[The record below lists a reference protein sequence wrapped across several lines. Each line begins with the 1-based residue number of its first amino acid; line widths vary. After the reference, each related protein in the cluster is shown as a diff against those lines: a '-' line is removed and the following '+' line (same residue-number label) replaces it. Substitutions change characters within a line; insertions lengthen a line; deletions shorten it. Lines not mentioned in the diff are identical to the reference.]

1 MKRFCFGLLLLLCFS
16 VAKAAGP
23 EADSSNKK
31 VYTGENATDQVFADS
46 AAIKSMAISAVQKVE
61 QSDKWLET
69 LQPDDLN
76 ELPVGLRRTI
86 NNITYKVAIS
96 SAVFHET
103 YAELTVF
110 AKVTIPQ
117 RDEPLFFGISSLKL
131 SYRGGIVG
139 DAKLVLL
146 GDCNIPIHGGNATL
160 ILKGGFNL
168 QSGQAQSGLTY
179 LTIDCNGFKELSV
192 AAQVEFPRSL
202 LIPCDNNGSKI
213 ADPTAKVS
221 AGFQTI
227 ISDWNDILIA
237 VSLPKFQVNKL
248 DGIVFTVT
256 NAVFDF
262 SDTRN
267 SPNVIFPLGYE
278 ARYLH
283 YPNPYMWRGVYI
295 QTIDIELPK
304 MFRRAGSTGPVSFG
318 GSNMIIDNNGVSGT
332 FSGKGILPY
341 NAGSASGWHFSVDD
355 FSIGLEA
362 NHLVAA
368 SFSGNLGLPVAEK
381 DSLEYEAVITEDS
394 KYWLTVKPKKQLD
407 FQLWQARVDLDSN
420 SYIKLLVDNGNFRPE
435 ANLCGR
441 MTIAA
446 GNGSGASIAELKAIT
461 FRNLRLKTVSPY
473 FTVDYFGYD
482 GEIKIAKFPVSIDSI
497 VLVANATRAD
507 LSFGVKLTLSEN
519 AFKASTRLNIA
530 CTYNQQNGF
539 SNWKFEKVSLSKIKI
554 DNAKIGGLTLNGEI
568 DFLQDDPIY
577 GNGFAGGITAN
588 FDALKNLEVK
598 VRCMFGCNKFRY
610 WFVDGSAKWGDGFPV
625 AGALRINGFSG
636 GAYYR
641 MSKMNPA
648 SGTTVD
654 NMPNYKPD
662 SVLGLGIKAGVFFN
676 VMKPEAIQGMAEFEV
691 AFNRSG
697 GMNYIGFFGNAKFMG
712 KLPGIAGKF
721 MEKSAGLFNKI
732 ENTVGKQLEGL
743 SDAAKLDKIEAL
755 QKLKIT
761 NPQQAGREIPPDE
774 DMNMSNGLSAYVG
787 MFYDFQ
793 NNIFH
798 ANFDLY
804 VNAAKGL
811 LQGIGDN
818 YRAGWAVMHF
828 APSEWYVY
836 MGTPTD
842 PIGIQFGLGGF
853 KIKTQSYFMLGT
865 NIPGSPAPPREVA
878 DILGMDIAQLDYM
891 RDANA
896 LGEGRGI
903 AFGSRITVETGDI
916 SFLILYANFKA
927 GLGFDMML
935 KDYGDAHCE
944 GSTDPIGLDGWY
956 ANAQAYAYL
965 QGELG
970 VKVNLWF
977 LKTRIPIIQGAAAAL
992 MQARLPNPSWFAG
1005 YLGVRFNLM
1014 GGLVKGNVRF
1024 KVEVGNDCKIVAGGG
1039 ETTPVGI
1046 AVISDLTPK
1055 DAAQVDVFAAP
1066 QAAFNFAI
1074 GKDIPVSDDKGDHTY
1089 RIQLD
1094 QFDLA
1099 ANGKTIAGKLK
1110 WNNNNDAVTFY
1121 SNEILPPSATVTATV
1136 KVSFKENQGG
1146 VWQTV
1151 YIDGKKA
1158 EEARTLSFTTG
1169 TAPESIPLTNIS
1181 YSWPV
1186 IEQQNFYTGETNQ
1199 GVIQLKRGQQY
1210 LFSVPGYI
1218 PQLMVRSTNGGAAIK
1233 LPFAYDSNECRLR
1246 FNIFKVQNNAP
1257 YELVLQSVP
1266 AASSAGNTG
1275 GFVTNTTTTDA
1286 GDSVQ
1291 VTGNRATDVVRA
1303 DTGKTL
1309 LNYTFHSS
1317 RYGTFAEKMQNMQP
1331 GNSTVRKLASDL
1343 FTLQQGVTGAEPLD
1357 LSELTGTDYTG
1368 NVPTVQPL
1376 AITDDEFFRS
1386 FIYPLNYKNY
1396 PVAGDIV
1403 ISERDT
1409 AEFGF
1414 VPVRS
1419 LPVSLAYQSLVS
1431 QGNFTDPAVTGYLP
1445 YLYDLPRIYKQ
1456 DFTDLQYQVVSRYL
1470 GTPQQKDYEWLINGY
1485 YPMMK
1490 PGYYKVNYQ
1499 FVIPGGIKGSSYIVQ
1514 YYNPIR

>member
-1 MKRFCFGLLLLLCFS
+1 MKYFCFCLLLLLCFS
-16 VAKAAGP
+16 VAKAGDGD
-23 EADSSNKK
+23 EQ
-31 VYTGENATDQVFADS
+31 YFADS

-61 QSDKWLET
+61 QSDKWLEM

-146 GDCNIPIHGGNATL
+146 GDCHIPIHGGNAML

-168 QSGQAQSGLTY
+168 QNGQAQSGLTY

-202 LIPCDNNGSKI
+202 LIPCDNNGDKI
-213 ADPTAKVS
+213 ADTKAKVS
-221 AGFQTI
+221 AGFDAI
-227 ISDWNDILIA
+227 ITDWNDILIT
-237 VSLPKFQVNKL
+237 VNLPKFQVNKL
-248 DGIVFTVT
+248 EGIVFTVS

-267 SPNVIFPLGYE
+267 SPAVVFPSGYE

-318 GSNMIIDNNGVSGT
+318 GHDMIIDNNGVSGT

-341 NAGSASGWHFSVDD
+341 KAGSASGWHFSVDD
-355 FSIGLEA
+355 VSIGLEA

-368 SFSGNLGLPVAEK
+368 SFSGNLGLPVADK
-381 DSLEYEAVITEDS
+381 DSLEYEAVITEDN

-446 GNGSGASIAELKAIT
+446 GNGSGSSIAELKAIT
-461 FRNLRLKTVSPY
+461 FRNMRLKTVSPY

-539 SNWKFEKVSLSKIKI
+539 SNWKFEKVSLSRIKI

-568 DFLQDDPIY
+568 EFMQNDPVY
-577 GNGFAGGITAN
+577 GDGFAGGITAN
-588 FDALKNLEVK
+588 FDALNKVEVK
-598 VRCMFGCNKFRY
+598 VRCMFGYNKFRY
-610 WFVDGSAKWGDGFPV
+610 WFVDGSAKWAEGFPV

-641 MSKMNPA
+641 MSKLNA
-648 SGTTVD
+648 AEGTSLD
-654 NMPNYKPD
+654 NMPKYKPD

-676 VMKPEAIQGMAEFEV
+676 VMKPEAVQGMAEFEV
-691 AFNRSG
+691 AFNRGG

-712 KLPGIAGKF
+712 KLPGIANKF
-721 MEKSAGLFNKI
+721 MEKSADLFNKI
-732 ENTVGKQLEGL
+732 ENNVTKQLEGL
-743 SDAAKLDKIEAL
+743 SETAKLDKIEEL

-774 DMNMSNGLSAYVG
+774 DMKMSNGISAYVG

-793 NNIFH
+793 SNTFH

-828 APSEWYVY
+828 APSEWYIY

-878 DILGMDIAQLDYM
+878 DILGMEADQLDYM

-896 LGEGRGI
+896 LGDGRGI
-903 AFGSRITVETGDI
+903 AFGSRITIETGDI

-944 GSTDPIGLDGWY
+944 GSTEPIGINGWY

-977 LKTRIPIIQGAAAAL
+977 LKARIPIIQGAAAAL
-992 MQARLPNPSWFAG
+992 MQARLPNPAWFVG
-1005 YLGVRFNLM
+1005 YLGVRFSLL

-1024 KVEVGNDCKIVAGGG
+1024 KVEVGNECKIVSGSGSA
-1039 ETTPVGI
+1039 TPVGI
-1046 AVISDLTPK
+1046 AVISDITPK
-1055 DAAQVDVFAAP
+1055 EAAQVDVFAAP

-1074 GKDIPVSDDKGDHTY
+1074 GKDIPIADEKGQHTF

-1094 QFDLA
+1094 QFDLM
-1099 ANGKTIAGKLK
+1099 ANGKTITGKLK
-1110 WNNNNDAVTFY
+1110 WNANNDVVTFY
-1121 SNEILPPSATVTATV
+1121 STEILPPSTSVTATV
-1136 KVSFKENQGG
+1136 KVSFKENQNGS
-1146 VWQTV
+1146 WQTV
-1151 YIDGKKA
+1151 YMDGKKA
-1158 EEARTLSFTTG
+1158 EESRTLSFTTG
-1169 TAPESIPLTNIS
+1169 TAPESIPLNNIS

-1186 IEQQNFYTGETNQ
+1186 VDQQNFYTAETNQ
-1199 GVIQLKRGQQY
+1199 GIIQLKRGQKY
-1210 LFSVPGYI
+1210 LFAIPNYI
-1218 PQLMVRSTNGGAAIK
+1218 PQLMVRSANGATVAK
-1233 LPFAYDSNECRLR
+1233 LPFTYDENECRLR
-1246 FNIFKVQNNAP
+1246 FNIFKVQNNAG
-1257 YELVLQSVP
+1257 YALVLQSVP
-1266 AASSAGNTG
+1266 AASTTSNAGG
-1275 GFVTNTTTTDA
+1275 LVTNTTTTED

-1291 VTGNRATDVVRA
+1291 ITGNSATDVVRA

-1309 LNYTFHSS
+1309 LNYAFRSS
-1317 RYGTFAEKMQNMQP
+1317 RYGTFAEKMQNAQQ

-1343 FTLQQGVTGAEPLD
+1343 FTLQQGVTGAEPFD
-1357 LSELTGTDYTG
+1357 INELSGTDYTD
-1368 NVPTVQPL
+1368 NVPLVQPA
-1376 AITDDEFFRS
+1376 AITDDEYFRS

-1396 PVAGDIV
+1396 PVAGDIA
-1403 ISERDT
+1403 ISDRDT
-1409 AEFGF
+1409 VELGF
-1414 VPVRS
+1414 VPVRA
-1419 LPVSLAYQSLVS
+1419 LPVSLAYQSLVT

-1456 DFTDLQYQVVSRYL
+1456 DFLDLQYQVVSRYL
-1470 GTPQQKDYEWLINGY
+1470 GTPQQKDYEWLINGF
-1485 YPMMK
+1485 YPMMRQ
-1490 PGYYKVNYQ
+1490 GYYKVNYQ
-1499 FVIPGGIKGSSYIVQ
+1499 FVLPGGIKGSSHIVQ
-1514 YYNPIR
+1514 YYNPIK

>member
-1 MKRFCFGLLLLLCFS
+1 MKYFCFCLLLLLCFS
-16 VAKAAGP
+16 VAKAGDGD
-23 EADSSNKK
+23 EQ
-31 VYTGENATDQVFADS
+31 YFADS
-46 AAIKSMAISAVQKVE
+46 AAIKSMAISAVEKVE
-61 QSDKWLET
+61 QSDKWLEM

-86 NNITYKVAIS
+86 NNITYKIAIS

-110 AKVTIPQ
+110 AKVKIPQ

-146 GDCNIPIHGGNATL
+146 GDCHIPIHGGNAML

-168 QSGQAQSGLTY
+168 QNGQAQSGLTS

-202 LIPCDNNGSKI
+202 LVPCDNSGNKL
-213 ADPTAKVS
+213 ADTKAKVS
-221 AGFQTI
+221 AGFDAI
-227 ISDWNDILIA
+227 ITDWNDILITIN
-237 VSLPKFQVNKL
+237 LPKFQVNKL
-248 DGIVFTVT
+248 EGIVFTVS

-267 SPNVIFPLGYE
+267 SPAVAFPSGYE

-318 GSNMIIDNNGVSGT
+318 GHDMIIDNNGVSGT

-341 NAGSASGWHFSVDD
+341 KAGSASGWHFSVDD
-355 FSIGLEA
+355 VSIGLEA

-368 SFSGNLGLPVAEK
+368 SFSGNLGLPVADK
-381 DSLEYEAVITEDS
+381 DSLEYEAVITEDN

-420 SYIKLLVDNGNFRPE
+420 SYIKLLVEDGNFRPE

-446 GNGSGASIAELKAIT
+446 GNGSGSSIAELKAIT
-461 FRNLRLKTVSPY
+461 FRNMRLKTVSPY

-519 AFKASTRLNIA
+519 AFKASTRLNIG
-530 CTYNQQNGF
+530 CTYSQQNGF

-568 DFLQDDPIY
+568 EFVQNDAVY
-577 GNGFAGGITAN
+577 GDGFAGGIKAN
-588 FDALKNLEVK
+588 FDALNKIEVN
-598 VRCMFGCNKFRY
+598 VRCRFGYNKFRY
-610 WFVDGSAKWGDGFPV
+610 WFVDGSAKWAEGFPV
-625 AGALRINGFSG
+625 AGALRINGFAG

-641 MSKMNPA
+641 MSKMNAA
-648 SGTTVD
+648 SGTSLD

-662 SVLGLGIKAGVFFN
+662 SILGLGIKAGVFFN
-676 VMKPEAIQGMAEFEV
+676 VMKPEAVQGMAEFEV
-691 AFNRSG
+691 AFNRGG

-712 KLPGIAGKF
+712 KLPGIANKF
-721 MEKSAGLFNKI
+721 MEKSADLFNKI
-732 ENTVGKQLEGL
+732 ENNVTKQLEGL
-743 SDAAKLDKIEAL
+743 SETAKLDKIEEL

-774 DMNMSNGLSAYVG
+774 DMKTSNGISAYVG

-793 NNIFH
+793 SNTFH

-811 LQGIGDN
+811 LQGIGEN

-828 APSEWYVY
+828 APSEWYIY

-853 KIKTQSYFMLGT
+853 RIKTQSYFMLGT
-865 NIPGSPAPPREVA
+865 NIPGSPAPPQEVA
-878 DILGMDIAQLDYM
+878 DILGMEADQLDYM

-896 LGEGRGI
+896 LGDGRGI
-903 AFGSRITVETGDI
+903 AFGSRITIETGDI

-944 GSTDPIGLDGWY
+944 GSTEPIGINGWY

-977 LKTRIPIIQGAAAAL
+977 IKARIPIIQGAAAAL
-992 MQARLPNPSWFAG
+992 MQARLPNPAWFVG
-1005 YLGVRFNLM
+1005 YLGVRFNLL

-1024 KVEVGNDCKIVAGGG
+1024 KVEVGNECKIVSGSGSA
-1039 ETTPVGI
+1039 TPVGI
-1046 AVISDLTPK
+1046 AVISDVTPK
-1055 DAAQVDVFAAP
+1055 EAAQVDVFAAP
-1066 QAAFNFAI
+1066 QAAFNFAV
-1074 GKDIPVSDDKGDHTY
+1074 GKDIPISDEKGQHTF

-1094 QFDLA
+1094 QFDLM
-1099 ANGKTIAGKLK
+1099 ANGKTITGKLK
-1110 WNNNNDAVTFY
+1110 WNTNNDVVTFY
-1121 SNEILPPSATVTATV
+1121 SNEILPPSTSVSATV
-1136 KVSFKENQGG
+1136 KVSFKENQNGS
-1146 VWQTV
+1146 WQTV
-1151 YIDGKKA
+1151 YMDGKKA
-1158 EEARTLSFTTG
+1158 EESRTISFTTG
-1169 TAPESIPLTNIS
+1169 TAPESIPLSNIS

-1186 IEQQNFYTGETNQ
+1186 VDQHNFYTAETNQ
-1199 GVIQLKRGQQY
+1199 GIIQLKRGQKY
-1210 LFSVPGYI
+1210 LFAIPGYI
-1218 PQLMVRSTNGGAAIK
+1218 PQLMVRSANGVTVAK
-1233 LPFAYDSNECRLR
+1233 LPFTYDENESRLR
-1246 FNIFKVQNNAP
+1246 FNIFKVQNNAG
-1257 YELVLQSVP
+1257 YELVLQSLP
-1266 AASSAGNTG
+1266 AASTTSNAGG
-1275 GFVTNTTTTDA
+1275 LVTNTTTTDA

-1291 VTGNRATDVVRA
+1291 ITGNSATDVVRA

-1309 LNYTFHSS
+1309 LNYAFHSS
-1317 RYGTFAEKMQNMQP
+1317 RYGTFAEKMQNVQP
-1331 GNSTVRKLASDL
+1331 GNSAVWKLSSDL

-1357 LSELTGTDYTG
+1357 LNELAGTDYTD
-1368 NVPTVQPL
+1368 NVPLVQPL
-1376 AITDDEFFRS
+1376 AVTDDDFFQS

-1396 PVAGDIV
+1396 PVAGNIA
-1403 ISERDT
+1403 ISKRDT
-1409 AEFGF
+1409 AELGF

-1431 QGNFTDPAVTGYLP
+1431 QGNFTDPVVTGYLP

-1456 DFTDLQYQVVSRYL
+1456 DFLDLQSQVVSRFL
-1470 GTPQQKDYEWLINGY
+1470 GTPQQKNYEWLINGS
-1485 YPMMK
+1485 YPIMK
-1490 PGYYKVNYQ
+1490 QGYYKVKYQ
-1499 FVIPGGIKGSSYIVQ
+1499 FVLPGGIKGSSHFVQ
-1514 YYNPIR
+1514 YYNPIN

>member
-31 VYTGENATDQVFADS
+31 AYTGDLATDQGFADS
-46 AAIKSMAISAVQKVE
+46 AAIKSMAISAVEKVE
-61 QSDKWLET
+61 QAEKWLEM

-146 GDCNIPIHGGNATL
+146 GDCNIPIHGGNANL

-168 QSGQAQSGLTY
+168 QNGQAQGDLTY
-179 LTIDCNGFKELSV
+179 LTIDCNGFKELGV
-192 AAQVEFPRSL
+192 TAQVEFPRSL
-202 LIPCDNNGSKI
+202 LIPCDNSGSKI
-213 ADPTAKVS
+213 TDPKAKVS
-221 AGFQTI
+221 GAFKTVI
-227 ISDWNDILIA
+227 TDWNDILLT

-248 DGIVFTVT
+248 DGFVFTVT

-267 SPNVIFPLGYE
+267 SPDVKFPSGYE
-278 ARYLH
+278 AQYLH
-283 YPNPYMWRGVYI
+283 YPNPFMWRGVYI
-295 QTIDIELPK
+295 QTIEIELPK
-304 MFRRAGSTGPVSFG
+304 MFRRGGSTGPVSFG
-318 GSNMIIDNNGVSGT
+318 GKDMIIDNNGVSGLFT
-332 FSGKGILPY
+332 GKDILRY
-341 NAGSASGWHFSVDD
+341 NTGSASGWHFSVDD
-355 FSIGLEA
+355 VSIGLEA
-362 NHLVAA
+362 NHLVSA
-368 SFSGNLGLPVAEK
+368 SFSGNLGLPVADK
-381 DSLEYEAVITEDS
+381 DSLLYEAVITEDN

-420 SYIKLLVDNGNFRPE
+420 SYIKLLVEDGNFRPE
-435 ANLCGR
+435 ANLNGR
-441 MTIAA
+441 MSIAA
-446 GNGSGASIAELKAIT
+446 SNGSGSSIAELKAIT
-461 FRNLRLKTVSPY
+461 FRNMHLKTVSPY

-482 GEIKIAKFPVSIDSI
+482 GEIKVAKFPVSIDSI

-519 AFKASTRLNIA
+519 AFKASTRLNIG

-539 SNWKFEKVSLSKIKI
+539 SNWKFDKVTLSKIKI

-568 DFLQDDPIY
+568 DFMQDDPTY
-577 GNGFAGGITAN
+577 GDGFSGGITAN
-588 FDALKNLEVK
+588 FDALNKVEVK
-598 VRCMFGCNKFRY
+598 VRCMFGYNKFRY
-610 WFVDGSAKWGDGFPV
+610 WFVDGSAKWAEGFPV
-625 AGALRINGFSG
+625 GGALKINGFTG

-641 MSKMNPA
+641 MSKVNAA
-648 SGTTVD
+648 SGTTLE
-654 NMPNYKPD
+654 NLPNYKPD
-662 SVLGLGIKAGVFFN
+662 SALGLGIKAGVFFN
-676 VMKPEAIQGMAEFEV
+676 VVKSEVIQGMAEFEV
-691 AFNRSG
+691 AFNRGG

-712 KLPGIAGKF
+712 KLPGIASKF
-721 MEKSAGLFNKI
+721 MEKSADLFNKV
-732 ENTVGKQLEGL
+732 ENAVSKQLEGL
-743 SDAAKLDKIEAL
+743 SDAAKLDKIEEL

-774 DMNMSNGLSAYVG
+774 DMEMANGISAYMG

-793 NNIFH
+793 SNTFH
-798 ANFDLY
+798 ANFDIY

-828 APSEWYVY
+828 DPKDWYVY

-865 NIPGSPAPPREVA
+865 NIPGSPPPPREVA
-878 DILGMDIAQLDYM
+878 DILGMDIDQLDYM

-903 AFGSRITVETGDI
+903 AFGSRVTVETGDI
-916 SFLILYANFKA
+916 TFLILYANFKA

-944 GSTDPIGLDGWY
+944 GSSDPIGMDGWY

-977 LKTRIPIIQGAAAAL
+977 LKARIPIIQGAAAAL
-992 MQARLPNPSWFAG
+992 VQAKLPNPAWFAG
-1005 YLGVRFNLM
+1005 YLGVRFNLL

-1024 KVEVGNDCKIVAGGG
+1024 KVEIGNDCKIVAGGG

-1046 AVISDLTPK
+1046 AVISDVTPK
-1055 DAAQVDVFAAP
+1055 DAAEVDVFAAP

-1094 QFDLA
+1094 QFDLS
-1099 ANGKTIAGKLK
+1099 ANGNTITGKLK
-1110 WNNNNDAVTFY
+1110 WNANNDAVTFY
-1121 SNEILPPSATVTATV
+1121 SNDILPPSTSVTANV
-1136 KVSFKENQGG
+1136 KVSFKENQNGA
-1146 VWQTV
+1146 WQTV

-1158 EEARTLSFTTG
+1158 EEARTLTFTTG
-1169 TAPESIPLTNIS
+1169 KAPESIPLSNIS
-1181 YSWPV
+1181 YAWPV
-1186 IEQQNFYTGETNQ
+1186 VEQQNFYAAETNQ
-1199 GVIQLKRGQQY
+1199 GVVQLKRGQPY
-1210 LFSVPGYI
+1210 LFSIPGYI
-1218 PQLMVRSTNGGAAIK
+1218 PQLMVRSTNGGAAVK
-1233 LPFAYDSNECRLR
+1233 LPFTYDSNECRLR
-1246 FNIFKVQNNAP
+1246 FNIFKIQNNAA

-1266 AASSAGNTG
+1266 SASSAGSAG
-1275 GFVTNTTTTDA
+1275 GFVTNSTTTDA

-1291 VTGNRATDVVRA
+1291 ITGNSATDVVRA

-1317 RYGTFAEKMQNMQP
+1317 RYGTFAEKMQVMQL
-1331 GNSTVRKLASDL
+1331 GNSTVKKLSSDL
-1343 FTLQQGVTGAEPLD
+1343 FTLQQAVSGAEPLD
-1357 LSELTGTDYTG
+1357 LCELTGTDYTN
-1368 NVPTVQPL
+1368 NVPLVQPL
-1376 AITDDEFFRS
+1376 ALTDNDFFRS
-1386 FIYPLNYKNY
+1386 YIYPLNYKTY

-1403 ISERDT
+1403 FNDRDT
-1409 AEFGF
+1409 TELGF

-1419 LPVSLAYQSLVS
+1419 LPVILAYQSLVS
-1431 QGNFTDPAVTGYLP
+1431 QGNFTDRLVTNYLP

-1456 DFTDLQYQVVSRYL
+1456 DFLDLQAQVVSRYL
-1470 GTPQQKDYEWLINGY
+1470 STPQQKDYEWLINGF
-1485 YPMMK
+1485 YPMMT

-1499 FVIPGGIKGSSYIVQ
+1499 FVLPGGINGSSHIVQ
-1514 YYNPIR
+1514 YYNPIQ

>member
-1 MKRFCFGLLLLLCFS
+1 MYAMKRFCFCLLLLLGFS
-16 VAKAAGP
+16 VAKANDG
-23 EADSSNKK
+23 
-31 VYTGENATDQVFADS
+31 GDQFFADS

-61 QSDKWLET
+61 QSDKWLEM

-146 GDCNIPIHGGNATL
+146 GDCHIPIHGGNAMLT
-160 ILKGGFNL
+160 LKGGFNL
-168 QSGQAQSGLTY
+168 QNGQAQSGLTY

-192 AAQVEFPRSL
+192 AALVDFPRSL
-202 LIPCDNNGSKI
+202 LIPCDNNGDKLT
-213 ADPTAKVS
+213 DPKAKVS
-221 AGFQTI
+221 AGFDAI
-227 ISDWNDILIA
+227 ITDWNDILIT
-237 VSLPKFQVNKL
+237 VNLPKFQVNKL
-248 DGIVFTVT
+248 EGIVFTVS

-267 SPNVIFPLGYE
+267 SPAVVFPSGYE

-295 QTIDIELPK
+295 ETIDIELPK
-304 MFRRAGSTGPVSFG
+304 MFRRAGSTGPVSFNG
-318 GSNMIIDNNGVSGT
+318 HNMIIDNNGVSGT

-341 NAGSASGWHFSVDD
+341 KSGSASGWHFSVDD
-355 FSIGLEA
+355 VSIGLEA
-362 NHLVAA
+362 NHLVSA
-368 SFSGNLGLPVAEK
+368 SFSGNLGLPVADK
-381 DSLEYEAVITEDS
+381 DSLEYEAVITEDN

-441 MTIAA
+441 MTISA
-446 GNGSGASIAELKAIT
+446 GNGSGSSIAELKAIT

-473 FTVDYFGYD
+473 FTVDYFGYN

-539 SNWKFEKVSLSKIKI
+539 SNWKFEKVSLSRIKI

-568 DFLQDDPIY
+568 EFMQNDPIY
-577 GNGFAGGITAN
+577 GDGFAGGITAN
-588 FDALKNLEVK
+588 FDALNKVEVK
-598 VRCMFGCNKFRY
+598 VRCMFGYNKFRY
-610 WFVDGSAKWGDGFPV
+610 WFVDGSAKWAEGFPV
-625 AGALRINGFSG
+625 AGALRINGFAG

-641 MSKMNPA
+641 MSKMNAA
-648 SGTTVD
+648 SGTSLD

-676 VMKPEAIQGMAEFEV
+676 VMKPEAVQGMAEFEV
-691 AFNRSG
+691 AFNRGG

-712 KLPGIAGKF
+712 KLPGIANKI
-721 MEKSAGLFNKI
+721 MEKSAKLFDKI
-732 ENTVGKQLEGL
+732 ENTVAKQLEGL
-743 SDAAKLDKIEAL
+743 SDAAKLNKIEEL

-774 DMNMSNGLSAYVG
+774 DMNTSNGISAYVG

-793 NNIFH
+793 SNTFH

-811 LQGIGDN
+811 LQGIGEN

-828 APSEWYVY
+828 APSEWYIY

-853 KIKTQSYFMLGT
+853 RIKTQSYFMLGT

-878 DILGMDIAQLDYM
+878 DILGMEADQLDYM

-896 LGEGRGI
+896 LGDGRGI
-903 AFGSRITVETGDI
+903 AFGSRITIETGDI

-944 GSTDPIGLDGWY
+944 GSTEPIGINGWY

-977 LKTRIPIIQGAAAAL
+977 IKARIPIIQGAAAAL
-992 MQARLPNPSWFAG
+992 MQARLPNPAWFVG
-1005 YLGVRFNLM
+1005 YLGVRFNLL

-1024 KVEVGNDCKIVAGGG
+1024 KVEVGNECKIVSGSGSA
-1039 ETTPVGI
+1039 TPVGI

-1055 DAAQVDVFAAP
+1055 EAAQVDVFAAP

-1074 GKDIPVSDDKGDHTY
+1074 GKDIPIADEKGQHTF

-1094 QFDLA
+1094 QFDLM
-1099 ANGKTIAGKLK
+1099 ANGKTITGKLK
-1110 WNNNNDAVTFY
+1110 WNANNDVVTFY
-1121 SNEILPPSATVTATV
+1121 STEILPPSTSVTATV
-1136 KVSFKENQGG
+1136 KVSFKENQNGS
-1146 VWQTV
+1146 WQTV
-1151 YIDGKKA
+1151 YMDGKKA
-1158 EEARTLSFTTG
+1158 EESRTLSFTTG
-1169 TAPESIPLTNIS
+1169 TAPESIPLSNIS

-1186 IEQQNFYTGETNQ
+1186 VDQHNFYAGETNQ
-1199 GVIQLKRGQQY
+1199 GIIQLKRGQKY
-1210 LFSVPGYI
+1210 LFAIPGYI
-1218 PQLMVRSTNGGAAIK
+1218 PQLMVRAANGIAVAK
-1233 LPFAYDSNECRLR
+1233 LPFTYDENECRLR
-1246 FNIFKVQNNAP
+1246 FNIFKVQNNAG

-1266 AASSAGNTG
+1266 STSTSNNAGG
-1275 GFVTNTTTTDA
+1275 LVTNTTTTDA
-1286 GDSVQ
+1286 GDIVQ
-1291 VTGNRATDVVRA
+1291 ITGNSATDVVRA

-1309 LNYTFHSS
+1309 LNYAFRSS
-1317 RYGTFAEKMQNMQP
+1317 RYGTFAEKMQNSQP

-1343 FTLQQGVTGAEPLD
+1343 FTLQQGVTGAEPFD
-1357 LSELTGTDYTG
+1357 VNELAGTDYTD
-1368 NVPTVQPL
+1368 NVPLVQPV
-1376 AITDDEFFRS
+1376 AITDDEYFRS

-1396 PVAGDIV
+1396 PVAGNIA

-1409 AEFGF
+1409 VELGF
-1414 VPVRS
+1414 VPVRA
-1419 LPVSLAYQSLVS
+1419 LPVSLVYQSLVS
-1431 QGNFTDPAVTGYLP
+1431 QGNYTDPAVTAYLP

-1456 DFTDLQYQVVSRYL
+1456 DFIDLQYQVVSKYL
-1470 GTPQQKDYEWLINGY
+1470 GTPQQKDYEWLINGF
-1485 YPMMK
+1485 YPMMRQ
-1490 PGYYKVNYQ
+1490 GYYKVNYQ
-1499 FVIPGGIKGSSYIVQ
+1499 FVLPGGTKGSSHIVQ
-1514 YYNPIR
+1514 YYNPIK